1 MLAEVWVVDLEL
13 LCWYQPQNT
22 IFSREAPRESVSV
35 ALTVP
40 PIRHWPVLIT
50 SSDDWPVVGETVRV
64 AALWYGNIRQPMDL
78 AGWETFWPL
87 PSAGMRG
94 RGRVWGRHEHD
105 GCDGE

>member
-40 PIRHWPVLIT
+40 SRQSHPSDTGLF
-50 SSDDWPVVGETVRV
+50 SSPHRMTGLSW
-64 AALWYGNIRQPMDL
+64 AK
-78 AGWETFWPL
+78 
-87 PSAGMRG
+87 PSG
-94 RGRVWGRHEHD
+94 
-105 GCDGE
+105 